1 MERGPGQLAGPIPL
15 SGARPRFP
23 DRAAGELWL
32 RFLSGPDIDSLG
44 LSSAEIV
51 AAVEEAVR
59 AHGDGRAVVE
69 PRVHLVPDNDG
80 AGHFNV
86 LRGHLPVPGAP
97 TPGSPTPGAP
107 ATGVVTGGVSGVKVV
122 GDFVANYAAGLPSE
136 LGLLTLY
143 DPQTGVPLSIMDAT
157 LITACRTGAMTAV
170 GARYL
175 ARPDSRVLGH
185 VGARGTAFWN
195 VVLLDELFD
204 LDEIRITSRRPESR
218 EAFAQQ
224 LATVTDTRV
233 RVAATPEETFD
244 GADILVEASR
254 LTEPEPLLRTAWV
267 KPGAFVVPYGTISAV
282 ELDLLDV
289 MDKVVVDDWREAQ
302 SGRFGALRRH
312 VDTGRLSAAS
322 LYAELGQIVAGHRP
336 GRERNDERIL
346 LWHRGLAILD
356 IAVGVAILRRAEQQ
370 DVGTMLRYR

>member
-1 MERGPGQLAGPIPL
+1 M
-15 SGARPRFP
+15 SG
-23 DRAAGELWL
+23 LWL

-44 LSSAEIV
+44 LSNADILT
-51 AAVEEAVR
+51 AVEEAVR
-59 AHGDGRAVVE
+59 AHGDGSVVVE

-86 LRGHLPVPGAP
+86 LRGHLSVP
-97 TPGSPTPGAP
+97 
-107 ATGVVTGGVSGVKVV
+107 GVSGVKVV
-122 GDFVANYAAGLPSE
+122 GDFVSNYAAGLPSE

-143 DPQTGVPLSIMDAT
+143 DPGTGVPLSIMDAT
-157 LITACRTGAMTAV
+157 MITACRTGAMTAV

-175 ARPDSRVLGH
+175 ARRDARVLGH

-195 VVLLDELFD
+195 VVLLDGLFD

-218 EAFAQQ
+218 EAFARQ
-224 LATVTDTRV
+224 LTAVTGTHI
-233 RVAATPEETFD
+233 RVAASPEEVFE

-254 LTEPEPLLRTAWV
+254 LATPEPLLHTAWV

-322 LYAELGQIVAGHRP
+322 LQAELGQIVTGARP
-336 GRERNDERIL
+336 GRERDDERIL
-346 LWHRGLAILD
+346 FWHRGLAILD
-356 IAVGVAILRRAEQQ
+356 IAVGLAILRRAEQQ
-370 DVGTMLRYR
+370 GAGTMLRYRT

>member
-1 MERGPGQLAGPIPL
+1 MTTADG
-15 SGARPRFP
+15 
-23 DRAAGELWL
+23 LWL

-44 LSSAEIV
+44 LSYAEIV
-51 AAVEEAVR
+51 AAVEGAVR

-69 PRVHLVPDNDG
+69 PRVHLVPDNNG

-86 LRGHLPVPGAP
+86 LRGHLPSPGLPAP
-97 TPGSPTPGAP
+97 GLPAPGLPAPGLPAP
-107 ATGVVTGGVSGVKVV
+107 GLPAPGLPARGVSGVKVV

-136 LGLLTLY
+136 LGLLTFY
-143 DPQTGVPLSIMDAT
+143 DPETGVPLSIMDAT

-185 VGARGTAFWN
+185 VGVRGTAFWN
-195 VVLLDELFD
+195 IVLLDEMFD
-204 LDEIRITSRRPESR
+204 LDEIRITSRRPASR

-224 LATVTDTRV
+224 LAGVTTTRV
-233 RVAATPEETFD
+233 RVAATADETFD
-244 GADILVEASR
+244 GADIMVEASR
-254 LTEPEPLLRTAWV
+254 LTEPAPLLRTRSV
-267 KPGAFVVPYGTISAV
+267 KPGAFVVPYGTVSAV

-322 LYAELGQIVAGHRP
+322 LHAELGQIVTGRRP
-336 GRERNDERIL
+336 GRERSDERIL

-356 IAVGVAILRRAEQQ
+356 IAVGLAILRRAEQQ
-370 DVGTMLRYR
+370 GIGTMLRYR

>member
-1 MERGPGQLAGPIPL
+1 MTQK
-15 SGARPRFP
+15 
-23 DRAAGELWL
+23 AAGGLWI

-44 LSSAEIV
+44 LSNAEIID
-51 AAVEEAVR
+51 AVEGAVR
-59 AHGDGRAVVE
+59 AHGDGRVVVE

-86 LRGHLPVPGAP
+86 LRGHLSAGGGQA
-97 TPGSPTPGAP
+97 
-107 ATGVVTGGVSGVKVV
+107 GVSGVKVV

-143 DPQTGVPLSIMDAT
+143 DPGTGVPLSIMDAT
-157 LITACRTGAMTAV
+157 MITACRTGAMTAV

-204 LDEIRITSRRPESR
+204 LDEIRVTSRLPESR
-218 EAFAQQ
+218 ETFAQE
-224 LATVTDTRV
+224 LAAVTGTRV
-233 RVAATPEETFD
+233 RVTATAGEVFD

-254 LTEPEPLLRTAWV
+254 LTEPEPLLRTAVV
-267 KPGAFVVPYGTISAV
+267 KPGAFVVPYGTVSAV

-312 VDTGRLSAAS
+312 VDTGRLAAS
-322 LYAELGQIVAGHRP
+322 LHAELGQVVTGRRP
-336 GRERNDERIL
+336 GRERADERIL

-356 IAVGVAILRRAEQQ
+356 IAVGLAILRRAEQQ
-370 DVGTMLRYR
+370 GAGTMLRYH

>member
-1 MERGPGQLAGPIPL
+1 MIAEVATAG
-15 SGARPRFP
+15 G
-23 DRAAGELWL
+23 LWV

-44 LSSAEIV
+44 LSNAEIV
-51 AAVEEAVR
+51 DAVEGAVR

-69 PRVHLVPDNDG
+69 PRVHLVPDNGG

-86 LRGHLPVPGAP
+86 LRGHLSSGGDRA
-97 TPGSPTPGAP
+97 GGGRA
-107 ATGVVTGGVSGVKVV
+107 GVSGVKVV

-143 DPQTGVPLSIMDAT
+143 DPGTGVPLSIMDAT
-157 LITACRTGAMTAV
+157 MITACRTGAMTAV

-195 VVLLDELFD
+195 VVLLDEMFD
-204 LDEIRITSRRPESR
+204 LDEIRVTSRRPESR
-218 EAFAQQ
+218 EAFAAQ
-224 LATVTDTRV
+224 LAAVCRGRV
-233 RVAATPEETFD
+233 RVAATAGEAFD

-254 LTEPEPLLRTAWV
+254 LTEPEPLLRTAAV
-267 KPGAFVVPYGTISAV
+267 KPGAFVVPYGTVSAV

-302 SGRFGALRRH
+302 SGRFGALRRQ
-312 VDTGRLSAAS
+312 VDSGRLSAAS
-322 LYAELGQIVAGHRP
+322 LYAELGQIVTGRLP
-336 GRERNDERIL
+336 GRERADERIL

-356 IAVGVAILRRAEQQ
+356 IAVGLAILRRAEQEG
-370 DVGTMLRYR
+370 VGTMLRYR

>member
-1 MERGPGQLAGPIPL
+1 MERGPGQLAGPVPL
-15 SGARPRFP
+15 SGAGRQFP

-59 AHGDGRAVVE
+59 AHGDGRAIVE

-86 LRGHLPVPGAP
+86 LRGHLSGPGL
-97 TPGSPTPGAP
+97 PTPGAS
-107 ATGVVTGGVSGVKVV
+107 AAGVAVTRGVSGVKVV

-185 VGARGTAFWN
+185 IGARGTALWN
-195 VVLLDELFD
+195 IVLLDEMFD

-224 LATVTDTRV
+224 LATVTGTRI
-233 RVAATPEETFD
+233 RVAATAEETFD

-254 LTEPEPLLRTAWV
+254 LTEPEPLLRTASV

-322 LYAELGQIVAGHRP
+322 LHAELGQIVAGHRP

-370 DVGTMLRYR
+370 GIGTMLRYR

>member
-1 MERGPGQLAGPIPL
+1 MSQKP
-15 SGARPRFP
+15 
-23 DRAAGELWL
+23 AAGGLWI

-44 LSSAEIV
+44 LSNTEIV
-51 AAVEEAVR
+51 DAVEGAVR

-86 LRGHLPVPGAP
+86 LRGHLGAARP
-97 TPGSPTPGAP
+97 QAGGPQAGGPRAGGPRAGGP
-107 ATGVVTGGVSGVKVV
+107 HGVSGVKVV

-143 DPQTGVPLSIMDAT
+143 DPDTGIPLSIMDAT

-204 LDEIRITSRRPESR
+204 LDEIRVTSRRPESR
-218 EAFAQQ
+218 EAFARQ
-224 LATVTDTRV
+224 LASVTRARV
-233 RVAATPEETFD
+233 RVTATAGEVFD

-254 LTEPEPLLRTAWV
+254 LTEPEPLLRTAAV
-267 KPGAFVVPYGTISAV
+267 RPGAFVVPYGTVSAV

-312 VDTGRLSAAS
+312 VDTGRLSAAT
-322 LYAELGQIVAGHRP
+322 LYAELGQIVTGRRP
-336 GRERNDERIL
+336 GRERDDERIL

-356 IAVGVAILRRAEQQ
+356 IAVGLAILRRAEEQ
-370 DVGTMLRYR
+370 DAGTMLRYR

>member
-1 MERGPGQLAGPIPL
+1 VNAENGI
-15 SGARPRFP
+15 
-23 DRAAGELWL
+23 WL

-44 LSSAEIV
+44 LSHADIV

-59 AHGDGRAVVE
+59 AHGEGQVVIE

-86 LRGHLPVPGAP
+86 LRGHLSGP
-97 TPGSPTPGAP
+97 
-107 ATGVVTGGVSGVKVV
+107 GVSGVKVV
-122 GDFVANYAAGLPSE
+122 GDFVSNFAAGLPSE

-143 DPQTGVPLSIMDAT
+143 DPRTGVPLAIMDAT

-175 ARPDSRVLGH
+175 ARPGARVLGH

-204 LDEIRITSRRPESR
+204 LDEIRVTSRRPSSR

-224 LATVTDTRV
+224 LAEVTATPV
-233 RVAATPEETFD
+233 RVAASAEEVFD

-254 LTEPEPLLRTAWV
+254 LTAPEPLLRTAWV

-322 LYAELGQIVAGHRP
+322 LHAELGQVVAGARP
-336 GRERNDERIL
+336 GRERDDERIL

-356 IAVGVAILRRAEQQ
+356 IAVGLAILRRAEQRGA
-370 DVGTMLRYR
+370 GTMLRYR

>member
-1 MERGPGQLAGPIPL
+1 MLTGG
-15 SGARPRFP
+15 
-23 DRAAGELWL
+23 LWL
-32 RFLSGPDIDSLG
+32 RFLSGPDIESLG
-44 LSSAEIV
+44 LTHAEIV
-51 AAVEEAVR
+51 AAVEDAVR
-59 AHGDGRAVVE
+59 AHGDGRVVVE
-69 PRVHLVPDNDG
+69 PRVHLVPDNGG

-86 LRGHLPVPGAP
+86 LRGHLG
-97 TPGSPTPGAP
+97 TP
-107 ATGVVTGGVSGVKVV
+107 GVSGVKVV

-143 DPQTGVPLSIMDAT
+143 DPETGVPLAIMDAT
-157 LITACRTGAMTAV
+157 MITACRTGAMTAV

-175 ARPDSRVLGH
+175 ARRDSRVLGH

-195 VVLLDELFD
+195 IVLLDEMFD

-218 EAFAQQ
+218 EAFAQE
-224 LATVTDTRV
+224 LAAVTGTRV
-233 RVAATPEETFD
+233 RVTATAEEAFD
-244 GADILVEASR
+244 RADILVEASR
-254 LTEPEPLLRTAWV
+254 LTEPEPLLRTGSV
-267 KPGAFVVPYGTISAV
+267 QPGAFVVPYGTVSAV

-322 LYAELGQIVAGHRP
+322 LHAELGQVVTGRRP

-346 LWHRGLAILD
+346 FWHRGLAILD
-356 IAVGVAILRRAEQQ
+356 IAVGLAILRRAEQQ
-370 DVGTMLRYR
+370 GAGTMLRYRS

>member
-1 MERGPGQLAGPIPL
+1 MAG
-15 SGARPRFP
+15 
-23 DRAAGELWL
+23 AGGLWI
-32 RFLSGPDIDSLG
+32 RFLSGPDIDALG
-44 LSSAEIV
+44 LSNAEIID
-51 AAVEEAVR
+51 AVEDAVR

-69 PRVHLVPDNDG
+69 PRVHLVPDNGG

-86 LRGHLPVPGAP
+86 LRGYLPGG
-97 TPGSPTPGAP
+97 GSPA
-107 ATGVVTGGVSGVKVV
+107 GVSGVKVV

-143 DPQTGVPLSIMDAT
+143 DPGTGIPLAIMDAT

-204 LDEIRITSRRPESR
+204 LDEIRVTSRRPESR
-218 EAFAQQ
+218 EAFARQ
-224 LATVTDTRV
+224 LAAVTRARV
-233 RVAATPEETFD
+233 RVAATAGEVFD

-254 LTEPEPLLRTAWV
+254 LTEPEPLLRTAAV

-282 ELDLLDV
+282 ELDLLDA

-302 SGRFGALRRH
+302 SGRFGALRPH

-322 LYAELGQIVAGHRP
+322 LYAELGQIVTGRRP
-336 GRERNDERIL
+336 GRERDDERIL
-346 LWHRGLAILD
+346 LWHRGLSLLD
-356 IAVGVAILRRAEQQ
+356 VAVGRLILRRAEEAGA
-370 DVGTMLRYR
+370 GTVLRYR

>member
-1 MERGPGQLAGPIPL
+1 V
-15 SGARPRFP
+15 STN
-23 DRAAGELWL
+23 LWL

-44 LSSAEIV
+44 ISNAEIV
-51 AAVEEAVR
+51 GAVEEAVR
-59 AHGDGRAVVE
+59 AHGEGRVVVE

-86 LRGHLPVPGAP
+86 LRGHLAGPGDTGPGAAGP
-97 TPGSPTPGAP
+97 
-107 ATGVVTGGVSGVKVV
+107 GVSGVKVV
-122 GDFVANYAAGLPSE
+122 GDFVSNYAAGLPSE

-143 DPQTGVPLSIMDAT
+143 DPQTGVPLAIMDAT
-157 LITACRTGAMTAV
+157 MITACRTGAMTAV

-175 ARPDSRVLGH
+175 ARPDARVLGH

-195 VVLLDELFD
+195 IVLLDEMFGLE
-204 LDEIRITSRRPESR
+204 EIRVTSRRPESR

-224 LATVTDTRV
+224 LGGVTRTPV
-233 RVAATPEETFD
+233 RITASAEEVFD

-254 LTEPEPLLRTAWV
+254 LTAPEPLLRTAWV
-267 KPGAFVVPYGTISAV
+267 KPGAFVVPYGTVTAV

-312 VDTGRLSAAS
+312 VDTGRLSAES
-322 LYAELGQIVAGHRP
+322 LHAELGQVVTGARS
-336 GRERNDERIL
+336 GRERDDERIL
-346 LWHRGLAILD
+346 FWHRGLAILD
-356 IAVGVAILRRAEQQ
+356 IAVGLAILRRAERAG
-370 DVGTMLRYR
+370 VGTMLRYR